1 MFAFYYYITHIPI
14 FMSAI
19 IIFHISYQHVMY
31 MKPKQAL
38 FMIVF
43 FVMAPCPLISTTL
56 RVFQRCPTSL
66 TVVINFCKFST
77 SYESHFIQDIMVR
90 LRRLLTSKPVM
101 TVMHVLRHST
111 HWSTVIRK
119 QNLLDRNDS
128 TNMKN
133 INQHEDD
140 DYANS
145 KSRASDRAIKQGTF
159 E

>member
-1 MFAFYYYITHIPI
+1 
-14 FMSAI
+14 
-19 IIFHISYQHVMY
+19 
-31 MKPKQAL
+31 
-38 FMIVF
+38 
-43 FVMAPCPLISTTL
+43 MAPCPLISTTL

-66 TVVINFCKFST
+66 TVVINVCKFSL

-90 LRRLLTSKPVM
+90 LRRLPTSRPVM

-145 KSRASDRAIKQGTF
+145 KSRASDRAIKQGTVELLVEKVTPVYRLHDYWWEKGPQKTDLLPHQPLSPTF
-159 E
+159 LVSFLAFI